1 MSNSI
6 ERWLEMQNPSIQKS
20 VTVVEYSRPLLHLS
34 ANGNIRKF
42 TPRIPK
48 SLYDGEDQT
57 VPRVCVSANLIET
70 LIGAAWNFKELL
82 SQVTFDSLDF
92 VVYGLDVDKVIR
104 PTKKLTQE
112 GVATGELWVVP
123 FRMSMYEIQPSRIA
137 TLSISKIANIGTDVI
152 IEMVVEVREEML
164 LSGNSKLSP
173 GYYSLSGFKLSEILG
188 KNRNMEYTL
197 NTISRDGFLN
207 GKCNLSVS
215 Q

>member
-6 ERWLEMQNPSIQKS
+6 ERWLEMQNPAIQKS
-20 VTVVEYSRPLLHLS
+20 VTVVDFVRPLLHLS
-34 ANGNIRKF
+34 TNGNIRKF

-57 VPRVCVSANLIET
+57 VPRVCVSTNLVET
-70 LIGAAWNFKELL
+70 LIGAAWNFKELQ
-82 SQVTFDSLDF
+82 SQVIYDSLDF
-92 VVYGLDVDKVIR
+92 VVYGLDVDKAIR

-137 TLSISKIANIGTDVI
+137 TMSITSIANTGTNVI
-152 IEMVVEVREEML
+152 IDMVVDVREEML
-164 LSGNSKLSP
+164 LSGNSKLNP
-173 GYYSLSGFKLSEILG
+173 GFYSLTGIKLSDILG
-188 KNRNMEYTL
+188 KNRNLEYTL
-197 NTISRDGFLN
+197 NVISRDGFLK